1 MHFRLIRLVRSIE
14 KCYVASRRRSS
25 ERTFAEELGREYPD
39 VSFVTCGGDYG
50 KAVEAADIIVT
61 AVSCQAPLLRARFI
75 RPGTTYIHVGGCEDE
90 YAVAQKADKIV
101 CDEWESVKHR
111 SQTISR
117 MYHEGLLTDDDIYAD
132 LWEVVSGRCP
142 GRETDDEFIYF
153 NSVGLAFVDMM
164 FAYEVYKYCQA
175 NGIGKRLLLQGE
187 E

>member
-1 MHFRLIRLVRSIE
+1 M
-14 KCYVASRRRSS
+14 
-25 ERTFAEELGREYPD
+25 
-39 VSFVTCGGDYG
+39 
-50 KAVEAADIIVT
+50 
-61 AVSCQAPLLRARFI
+61 
-75 RPGTTYIHVGGCEDE
+75 
-90 YAVAQKADKIV
+90 

-132 LWEVVSGRCP
+132 LREVVSGRCP